1 MTTGTGTNHPTTQSP
16 GRWDPGRRTVLQRG
30 AALLAG
36 GVALAG
42 TRWASAASPAAAAP
56 PNTLTVYARLR
67 PAGAPD
73 AHGRMVA
80 SGDLLDRPDGERI
93 GTFHSNAFCAASP
106 FGGPQAAASN
116 LAFQVLELG
125 DGTLFGIG
133 AGVDLPAGQATAIIG
148 GTSRFAGRSGSC
160 VQRSIAAESGDN
172 LREFI
177 ITFA

>member
-1 MTTGTGTNHPTTQSP
+1 MTTATGTK
-16 GRWDPGRRTVLQRG
+16 RRTLLQRG

-42 TRWASAASPAAAAP
+42 TTKWAAAQSPPAAASQQ
-56 PNTLTVYARLR
+56 TLTLYARLR
-67 PAGAPD
+67 PAAAPD

-80 SGDLLDRPDGERI
+80 SGDLLDRLDGAPI
-93 GTFHSNAFCAASP
+93 GTFYSNAFCAASR
-106 FGGPQAAASN
+106 FGAPQAAASN

-125 DGTLFGIG
+125 EGTLYAIG
-133 AGVDLPAGQATAIIG
+133 SGLEAPSGQAVAIIG

-160 VQRSIAAESGDN
+160 LQRSIASEIGDDV
-172 LREFI
+172 REFT